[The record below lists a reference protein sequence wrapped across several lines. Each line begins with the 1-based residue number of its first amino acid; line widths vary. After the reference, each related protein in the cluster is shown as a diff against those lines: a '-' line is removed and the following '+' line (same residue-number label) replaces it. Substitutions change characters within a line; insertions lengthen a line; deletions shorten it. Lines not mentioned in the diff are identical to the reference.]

1 VTAKEGDLAVLT
13 MNDEVFGPDGRV
25 PERSILRRLT
35 SAGVARRRGM
45 IASTVIGGGRTAVD
59 VALEAVYRM
68 GRKGEPADE

>member
-1 VTAKEGDLAVLT
+1 
-13 MNDEVFGPDGRV
+13 
-25 PERSILRRLT
+25 
-35 SAGVARRRGM
+35 M